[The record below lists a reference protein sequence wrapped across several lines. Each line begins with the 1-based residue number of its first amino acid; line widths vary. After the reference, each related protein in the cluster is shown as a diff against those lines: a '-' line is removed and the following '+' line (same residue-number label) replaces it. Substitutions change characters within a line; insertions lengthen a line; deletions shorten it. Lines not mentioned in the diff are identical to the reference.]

1 MRYEQL
7 YREERA
13 KNEALLGQKQMLT
26 NRINQMSEEIGK
38 REQLEEQWK
47 VIEEAYDN

>member
-13 KNEALLGQKQMLT
+13 KNEALLGQKQLLA
-26 NRINQMSEEIGK
+26 NKINQLSEE
-38 REQLEEQWK
+38 L
-47 VIEEAYDN
+47 